1 MCLNCRLMKQT
12 KVSKF
17 SAWLQAMRLRTLFLS
32 MSCIW
37 AGLFAVQIQQ
47 NLSIVISIFTF
58 LTALFLQILSN
69 FANDYGDTIHG
80 ADHDERKGP
89 KRSVQTGTISA
100 KQMKKAM
107 SFMAILSFISGCILL
122 IASANVIGIKGV
134 IILFI
139 IGILGIAAA
148 IAYTNGKR
156 PYGYM
161 GLGDFAVFIFF
172 GLIAVAGTQFLQT
185 AIITKT
191 TWLLAIAFGC
201 ISTGVLHLN
210 NMRDIDSD
218 KTAGKM
224 SIAVRLGAFGSKIYY
239 TILLLASIACFTMF
253 IIIENFGPFLAF
265 SITLLIMLN
274 LLVAWRVQKQE
285 DFDPLLKYLSLSSFI
300 IALNLQLFHSLI

>member
-1 MCLNCRLMKQT
+1 
-12 KVSKF
+12 
-17 SAWLQAMRLRTLFLS
+17 MRLRTLFLS

-47 NLSIVISIFTF
+47 KLSIIISLFTF
-58 LTALFLQILSN
+58 LTALLLQILSN

-80 ADHDERKGP
+80 ADHDGRKGP

-100 KQMKKAM
+100 KQMKNAM
-107 SFMAILSFISGCILL
+107 GLMVILSFISGCILL
-122 IASANVIGIKGV
+122 IASYNIIGTKGV
-134 IILFI
+134 TILLI
-139 IGILGIAAA
+139 IGMLGIAAA

-185 AIITKT
+185 GLISQS

-239 TILLLASIACFTMF
+239 TFLLLSCIACFTLF
-253 IIIENFGPFLAF
+253 IIKENFGPFLAF
-265 SITLLIMLN
+265 SVTLLIMLN
-274 LLVAWRVQKQE
+274 LMIAWRVQKQE
-285 DFDPLLKYLSLSSFI
+285 DFDPLLKYLSLSSFVI
-300 IALNLQLFHSLI
+300 SLNLQLFLSIT

>member
-1 MCLNCRLMKQT
+1 
-12 KVSKF
+12 
-17 SAWLQAMRLRTLFLS
+17 

-47 NLSIVISIFTF
+47 KLSIIISLFTF

-80 ADHDERKGP
+80 ADHDGRKGP

-100 KQMKKAM
+100 KQMKNAM
-107 SFMAILSFISGCILL
+107 GLMVILSFISGCILL
-122 IASANVIGIKGV
+122 IASYNIIGTKGV
-134 IILFI
+134 IILLI
-139 IGILGIAAA
+139 IGMLGIAAA

-185 AIITKT
+185 GLISQS

-239 TILLLASIACFTMF
+239 TFLLLSCIACFTLF
-253 IIIENFGPFLAF
+253 IIKENFGPFLAF
-265 SITLLIMLN
+265 SVTLLIMLN
-274 LLVAWRVQKQE
+274 LMIAWRVQKQE
-285 DFDPLLKYLSLSSFI
+285 DFDPLLKYLSLSSFVI
-300 IALNLQLFHSLI
+300 SLNLQLFLSIT

>member
-1 MCLNCRLMKQT
+1 
-12 KVSKF
+12 
-17 SAWLQAMRLRTLFLS
+17 MRLRTLFLS

-47 NLSIVISIFTF
+47 KLSIIISLFTF

-80 ADHDERKGP
+80 ADHDGRKGP

-100 KQMKKAM
+100 KQMKNAM
-107 SFMAILSFISGCILL
+107 GLMVILSFISGCILL
-122 IASANVIGIKGV
+122 IASYNIIGIKGV
-134 IILFI
+134 IILLI
-139 IGILGIAAA
+139 IGMLGIAAA

-185 AIITKT
+185 GLISQS

-239 TILLLASIACFTMF
+239 TFLLLSCIACFTLF
-253 IIIENFGPFLAF
+253 IIKENFGPFLAF
-265 SITLLIMLN
+265 SVTLLIMLN
-274 LLVAWRVQKQE
+274 LMIAWRVQKQE
-285 DFDPLLKYLSLSSFI
+285 DFDPLLKYLSLSSFVI
-300 IALNLQLFHSLI
+300 SLNLQLFLSIT

>member
-1 MCLNCRLMKQT
+1 MKQT

-47 NLSIVISIFTF
+47 KLSIIISLFTF
-58 LTALFLQILSN
+58 LTALLLQILSN

-80 ADHDERKGP
+80 ADHDGRKGP

-100 KQMKKAM
+100 KQMKNAM
-107 SFMAILSFISGCILL
+107 GLMVILSFISGCILL
-122 IASANVIGIKGV
+122 IASYNIIGTKGV
-134 IILFI
+134 TILLI
-139 IGILGIAAA
+139 IGMLGIAAA

-185 AIITKT
+185 GLISQS

-239 TILLLASIACFTMF
+239 TFLLLSCIACFTLF
-253 IIIENFGPFLAF
+253 IIKENFGPFLAF
-265 SITLLIMLN
+265 SVTLLIMLN
-274 LLVAWRVQKQE
+274 LMIAWRVQKQE
-285 DFDPLLKYLSLSSFI
+285 DFDPLLKYLSLSSFVI
-300 IALNLQLFHSLI
+300 SLNLQLFLSIT

>member
-1 MCLNCRLMKQT
+1 
-12 KVSKF
+12 
-17 SAWLQAMRLRTLFLS
+17 MRLRTLFLS

-47 NLSIVISIFTF
+47 KLSIIISLFTF

-80 ADHDERKGP
+80 ADHDGRKGP
-89 KRSVQTGTISA
+89 KRSVQTGAISA
-100 KQMKKAM
+100 KQMKNAM
-107 SFMAILSFISGCILL
+107 GLMAILSFISGCILL
-122 IASANVIGIKGV
+122 IASYNIIGTKGV
-134 IILFI
+134 IILLI
-139 IGILGIAAA
+139 IGMLGIAAA

-185 AIITKT
+185 GLISQS

-239 TILLLASIACFTMF
+239 TFLLLSCIACFTLF
-253 IIIENFGPFLAF
+253 IIKENFGPFLAF
-265 SITLLIMLN
+265 SVTLLIMLN
-274 LLVAWRVQKQE
+274 LMIAWRVQKQE

-300 IALNLQLFHSLI
+300 ISLNLQLFLSIT

>member
-1 MCLNCRLMKQT
+1 MKQT

-47 NLSIVISIFTF
+47 KLSIIISLFTF

-80 ADHDERKGP
+80 ADHDGRKGP

-100 KQMKKAM
+100 KQMKNAM
-107 SFMAILSFISGCILL
+107 GLMVILSFISGCILL
-122 IASANVIGIKGV
+122 IASYNIIGIKGV
-134 IILFI
+134 IILLI
-139 IGILGIAAA
+139 IGMLGIAAA

-185 AIITKT
+185 GLISQS

-239 TILLLASIACFTMF
+239 TFLLLSCIACFTLF
-253 IIIENFGPFLAF
+253 IIKENFGPFLAF
-265 SITLLIMLN
+265 SVTLLIMLN
-274 LLVAWRVQKQE
+274 LMIAWRVQKQE
-285 DFDPLLKYLSLSSFI
+285 DFDPLLKYLSLSSFVI
-300 IALNLQLFHSLI
+300 SLNLQLFLSIT